1 MTFVTIR
8 RYASLIPPRLR
19 RRWIGVV
26 LLGVLVSAIEAVGA
40 VLVYGLVS
48 LTTDPGATI
57 ELPVIG
63 DVRRWLPALPQDQ
76 LVMVMAAAVGVFF
89 LVRAAVVLGQ
99 RYFEERTTQLTGVD
113 LSVRLLQRYLRLPY
127 SFHLQRN
134 SSELIRNTNDSVGEV
149 LGSILAP
156 GVRILSQGMVA
167 LTLIILLLATAPLAT
182 GLAFLLIGPVVLIT
196 MRVVQPRLK
205 RQGLISERAA
215 ARSYQALQQSLHGY
229 RDITVLGRQDYFLS
243 MFRSARL
250 TIADTRYRRAV
261 LSSFPRVSIEAAVIV
276 FIAAFITVV
285 TAVGDGQQRSLPILG
300 LFAYAA
306 LRIMPAINGV
316 VGSLNA
322 MRFGRAAFDH
332 VETDL
337 AAPLPP
343 SRGSAQRLPFKTEVR
358 VEQVCFQYDGT
369 DSPTLHD
376 VELVIPR
383 GNSVGIVGATG
394 AGKSTLVDLLVGLA
408 APTTGRVTIDGEDL
422 AGREAAWQRNIGLV
436 SQQVFLLDDT
446 LRANIALGVD
456 VSEVDEVRVREA
468 VHLAQLEEFVA
479 SLPAG
484 LDTMVGERGVRVSGG
499 QRQRVAIARALYPQP
514 SVLVFDEGTAAL
526 DNLTEAALIDA
537 LARLRRTHTIITV
550 AHRLS
555 TVKDFDRIV
564 FMRDGRIEDIGRFE
578 ELAVRNEHFRR
589 LARWTDTGPES
600 QPPGANGAVRDQLPR
615 TSPA

>member
-1 MTFVTIR
+1 MTAGVD
-8 RYASLIPPRLR
+8 RYLSLIRPGTR
-19 RRWIGVV
+19 RRWVGVV
-26 LLGVLVSAIEAVGA
+26 LLAVLVSGIEAVGA

-48 LTTDPGATI
+48 LTTDPGASI
-57 ELPVIG
+57 ELPAIG
-63 DVRRWLPALPQDQ
+63 DIRRWLPALPQDQ
-76 LVMVMAAAVGVFF
+76 LIAVIAITVGLFF
-89 LVRAAVVLGQ
+89 IARAAVVLGQ

-113 LSVRLLQRYLRLPY
+113 LSARLLQRYLRLPY

-156 GVRILSQGMVA
+156 GVRILSDGMVA

-205 RQGLISERAA
+205 RQGLISQRAA

-229 RDITVLGRQDYFLS
+229 RDITVLGRQEYFLEVY
-243 MFRSARL
+243 RSARL
-250 TIADTRYRRAV
+250 TIAGTRYRRAV

-276 FIAAFITVV
+276 FIAAFITAA
-285 TAVGDGQQRSLPILG
+285 TALGDGAQRSLPILG

-306 LRIMPAINGV
+306 LRIMPAINSI

-322 MRFGRAAFDH
+322 MRFGRAALDH
-332 VETDL
+332 VQTDL

-343 SRGSAQRLPFKTEVR
+343 ALGSAERLAFRTELR
-358 VEQVCFQYDGT
+358 LEQVSFKYDGT
-369 DSPTLHD
+369 DAPTLRD
-376 VELVIPR
+376 IDLVIPR
-383 GNSVGIVGATG
+383 GTSVGIVGATG
-394 AGKSTLVDLLVGLA
+394 AGKSTLVDLIVGLV
-408 APTTGRVTIDGEDL
+408 APTTGRVTIDEEDL
-422 AGREAAWQRNIGLV
+422 TGREAAWQRNIGLV

-446 LRANIALGVD
+446 LRANIALGVEA
-456 VSEVDEVRVREA
+456 SEVDEDRVQEA
-468 VHLAQLEEFVA
+468 VHLAQLQEFVA
-479 SLPAG
+479 SLPSG

-555 TVKDFDRIV
+555 TVQDYDRIV
-564 FMRDGRIEDIGRFE
+564 FMRDGRIEGVGRFE
-578 ELAVRNEHFRR
+578 ELGARNEHFRR
-589 LARWTDTGPES
+589 LARWTSAVPAS
-600 QPPGANGAVRDQLPR
+600 QPSGID
-615 TSPA
+615 

>member
-1 MTFVTIR
+1 MTARFD
-8 RYASLIPPRLR
+8 RYLSLIRPGTR
-19 RRWIGVV
+19 RRWVGVV
-26 LLGVLVSAIEAVGA
+26 LLAVLVSGIEAIGA

-48 LTTDPGATI
+48 LTTDPGASI

-76 LVMVMAAAVGVFF
+76 LIVVIAVTVALFF
-89 LVRAAVVLGQ
+89 IARAAVVLGQ

-113 LSVRLLQRYLRLPY
+113 LSARLLQRYLRLPY

-156 GVRILSQGMVA
+156 GVRILSEGMVA

-196 MRVVQPRLK
+196 MRIVQPRLK
-205 RQGLISERAA
+205 RQGLISQRAA

-229 RDITVLGRQDYFLS
+229 RDITVLGRQDYFLDV
-243 MFRSARL
+243 FRSARL

-276 FIAAFITVV
+276 FIAAFITAA
-285 TAVGDGQQRSLPILG
+285 TTLGDGAQRSLPVLG

-306 LRIMPAINGV
+306 LRIMPAINSI

-322 MRFGRAAFDH
+322 MRFGRAALDH
-332 VETDL
+332 VQADL

-343 SRGSAQRLPFKTEVR
+343 SLGSAERLAFRRELR
-358 VEQVCFQYDGT
+358 LEQVSFRYDGT
-369 DSPTLHD
+369 DAPALRD
-376 VELVIPR
+376 VDLVIPR
-383 GNSVGIVGATG
+383 GTSVGIVGATG
-394 AGKSTLVDLLVGLA
+394 AGKSTLVDLLVGLVT
-408 APTTGRVTIDGEDL
+408 PTTGRVTIDEVDL
-422 AGREAAWQRNIGLV
+422 TGREAAWQRNIGLV
-436 SQQVFLLDDT
+436 SQEVFLLDDT

-456 VSEVDEVRVREA
+456 AGEVDEDRVQEA

-499 QRQRVAIARALYPQP
+499 QRQRVAIARALYPEP

-555 TVKDFDRIV
+555 TVQDFDRIV
-564 FMRDGRIEDIGRFE
+564 FVRDGRIEDIGHFE
-578 ELAVRNEHFRR
+578 ELVARNEHFRR
-589 LARWTDTGPES
+589 LARWTGTVPAS
-600 QPPGANGAVRDQLPR
+600 QPSGTNGTVPDHLPR